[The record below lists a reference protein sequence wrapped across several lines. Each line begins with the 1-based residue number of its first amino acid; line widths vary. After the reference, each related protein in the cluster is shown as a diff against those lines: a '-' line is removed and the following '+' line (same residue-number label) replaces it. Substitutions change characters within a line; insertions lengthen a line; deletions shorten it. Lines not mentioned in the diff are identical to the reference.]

1 MQWSGTEPV
10 RSLPVLLFSLSQ
22 RFERGLLVFLK
33 NFFTSTSFST
43 AVWLLPPFPVHS
55 VHRHHLP
62 CPTAKSYAHVSVY
75 LTQSQQHLILLT
87 TPLFLN
93 CLSSLGCCVI
103 THPHAS
109 KVDHFSHLCGLC
121 ISSSSAWLLNV
132 AFPQD
137 LTVCLLSQHI
147 LLKQSHSPA
156 CLPLALGLMTHQI
169 CISGRA
175 LSWVLH
181 PHTQ

>member
-1 MQWSGTEPV
+1 MHTFLYISLNRNSISYCWPLPWSWT
-10 RSLPVLLFSLSQ
+10 
-22 RFERGLLVFLK
+22 VFLLLA
-33 NFFTSTSFST
+33 
-43 AVWLLPPFPVHS
+43 AV
-55 VHRHHLP
+55 
-62 CPTAKSYAHVSVY
+62 
-75 LTQSQQHLILLT
+75 
-87 TPLFLN
+87 
-93 CLSSLGCCVI
+93 SS
-103 THPHAS
+103 HPHAS

-169 CISGRA
+169 CFSGRA
-175 LSWVLH
+175 LSPEFHIHIPSSLVDSSTVMSHRHFKVNVSLTKPIIFHSKSVLC
-181 PHTQ
+181 PTYPCLKTSWNPSLLATSS